1 MEKLFLS
8 RVIKRLMV
16 IVDVVK
22 FYVVL
27 NIELVTGLNSLNSY
41 RNAPASKARHLDS

>member
-16 IVDVVK
+16 IFDVVK

-27 NIELVTGLNSLNSY
+27 NIEFITGLNSLNIY